1 MSVNNTNRTIES
13 VEIDALNSKLI
24 TIKLVDYLFYQDA
37 VKVSYSGTSV
47 SSIYNSFLEV
57 FTELIVNN
65 NLVARFFVPGKIQ
78 AEDFNNQYGLE
89 IENTSDSGA
98 GQNIGYTDAG
108 DYADYFVYI
117 SESGH
122 YDLSIRAAAQWDV
135 GKIGF
140 EVIYNENT
148 QSIAAIDVPVTNGW
162 QSWQT
167 TTTQVVLDAGIY
179 TLKMKV
185 LKSGFNLNWFD
196 FKFVG
201 SLSIKDSIIIDA
213 EVYPNPI
220 TGKFQIKLNNQQ
232 SIKNIQI
239 IDMNGRLVKKINTKL
254 PNSIYNLSNLKAGI
268 YFLLLETDKGHLQ
281 KKIIKI

>member
-1 MSVNNTNRTIES
+1 MCIR
-13 VEIDALNSKLI
+13 DRI

-47 SSIYNSFLEV
+47 LSIYNSFLEV
-57 FTELIVNN
+57 FSELIVNN

-108 DYADYFVYI
+108 DYADYSVYI

-122 YDLSIRAAAQWDV
+122 YDLSIRAAALWDV

-140 EVIYNENT
+140 EVIYNENI

-167 TTTQVVLDAGIY
+167 TTTQVILDAGIY

-196 FKFVG
+196 FKFVS
-201 SLSIKDSIIIDA
+201 SLSIEDSIIIDA

-232 SIKNIQI
+232 SIKNIRI
-239 IDMNGRLVKKINTKL
+239 VDVNGRIVKNIQPKEQDRMYEV
-254 PNSIYNLSNLKAGI
+254 SSLKPGV
-268 YFLLLETDKGHLQ
+268 YFLLLDTNYGSYQRKL
-281 KKIIKI
+281 IKN